1 MSVEEKGSMQTGAV
15 ITAGEGEHA
24 NRSSDHS
31 RGRGLEQVEGR
42 GLEQVEGRGLEQV
55 EGRGLEQV
63 EEREKKFLREGSSR
77 LRDESVCGPA
87 QRYLLLTASKYLI
100 ISLQGGGTRD
110 DGRTNGT

>member
-42 GLEQVEGRGLEQV
+42 GLEQVE
-55 EGRGLEQV
+55 
-63 EEREKKFLREGSSR
+63 EREKKFLREGSSR
-77 LRDESVCGPA
+77 LRDESVCGPP